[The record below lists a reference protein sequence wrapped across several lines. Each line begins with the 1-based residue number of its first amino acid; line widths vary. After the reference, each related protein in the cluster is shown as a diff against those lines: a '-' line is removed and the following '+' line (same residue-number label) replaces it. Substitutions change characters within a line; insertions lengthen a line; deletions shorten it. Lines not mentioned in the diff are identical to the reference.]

1 MSSEKK
7 PNIIPTPGGPYLV
20 KSLENFT
27 NQKGPLESKETMALC
42 RCGGS
47 ANKPFCDGTHA
58 KIGFLSAKLEG
69 RVEDKRENYIKERK
83 LQFTTTGVF
92 ALMPGTA
99 LMASVRSF
107 A

>member
-7 PNIIPTPGGPYLV
+7 PNIIPTPDGPYLV

-47 ANKPFCDGTHA
+47 ANKPFSMGHMQKLDFYLLNLKDA
-58 KIGFLSAKLEG
+58 LKIKG
-69 RVEDKRENYIKERK
+69 RTTLRKENYNSR
-83 LQFTTTGVF
+83 Q
-92 ALMPGTA
+92 PGY
-99 LMASVRSF
+99 LRSCRVLH
-107 A
+107 